1 MKLLL
6 SIFIL
11 LFSKSLCAFLKSTN
25 AQNEII
31 ELTHQLLKLK
41 KQIKF
46 QNYTM
51 NNLQKQIKLQ
61 TNLEKAMI
69 QLNVSRYVKLPN
81 CVNDSKT
88 FIEKYEEIQFPFQH
102 IPLKFWPKTET
113 HITEYSFYQNMKFEL
128 QRKHKLEK
136 YIENTI
142 HKIRIKL
149 DNIRKMTNS
158 LNDDMKDLQNLINQT
173 NELEIKSKEMQKQ
186 VDTLSKTSKKYT
198 HDSNSPLLN

>member
-6 SIFIL
+6 SIFLL
-11 LFSKSLCAFLKSTN
+11 LFSKSLCAFLKNENEQT
-25 AQNEII
+25 EII
-31 ELTHQLLKLK
+31 ELTHQLLKLQ

-51 NNLQKQIKLQ
+51 DSLQKQIKLQ
-61 TNLEKAMI
+61 NNIEIAMK
-69 QLNVSRYVKLPN
+69 QLNASTYVKLPN

-88 FIEKYEEIQFPFQH
+88 FIEKYEEIQFPFQN
-102 IPLKFWPKTET
+102 IPLKFWPSTET

-128 QRKHKLEK
+128 QRKNKLEK

-149 DNIRKMTNS
+149 DNIRKITNS
-158 LNDDMKDLQNLINQT
+158 LNDDMQNLQNLVNQT
-173 NELEIKSKEMQKQ
+173 NELERKSKDMQKQ
-186 VDTLSKTSKKYT
+186 VDILSKKSKMYS
-198 HDSNSPLLN
+198 HNSNNPLVN